1 MTLSLCMI
9 VKDEAANLPRCLAS
23 VQSFVDEMIVV
34 DTGSQ
39 DDTIAIAQ
47 QWGAQVTSIPWQ
59 QDFAAAR
66 NHSLTLATNDWI
78 VVLDADET
86 LTPAGQHLLHQ
97 VRQGAAVG
105 AESLDTVVAVNLL
118 RHEVNTAQAPYSEV
132 ARVFRNRADVRFER
146 PYHES
151 IDDSVTRLLQTEPHW
166 RVAVWPDVAITHT
179 GYGAAAIA
187 QRDKFTRAQTLMA
200 TYLAAHPNDAY
211 ICNKLGALYG
221 SVGDWEQ
228 GRTLLERGLA
238 VGTADVATT
247 YELHYHLGLAYRA
260 AALTAIAVDHYQK
273 AIALPLPEILKVGA
287 RLNLGSLLQ
296 ARQDYRGAIAQF
308 EAVTHA
314 APDFAA
320 GYFNLGIAKRA
331 LGDLPGAVAAY
342 HQAIALDSQY
352 AAAYQNLG
360 VALFKLD
367 QIPESIQALQQAIA
381 LYRQTDPDAAERLLQ
396 GIRNLGIQPDLSAPA
411 SL

>member
-66 NHSLTLATNDWI
+66 NHSLTLATSDWI

-86 LTPAGQHLLHQ
+86 FTPAGQHLLHQ
-97 VRQGAAVG
+97 VRQGAAVV

-151 IDDSVTRLLQTEPHW
+151 I
-166 RVAVWPDVAITHT
+166 
-179 GYGAAAIA
+179 
-187 QRDKFTRAQTLMA
+187 
-200 TYLAAHPNDAY
+200 
-211 ICNKLGALYG
+211 
-221 SVGDWEQ
+221 
-228 GRTLLERGLA
+228 
-238 VGTADVATT
+238 
-247 YELHYHLGLAYRA
+247 
-260 AALTAIAVDHYQK
+260 
-273 AIALPLPEILKVGA
+273 
-287 RLNLGSLLQ
+287 
-296 ARQDYRGAIAQF
+296 
-308 EAVTHA
+308 
-314 APDFAA
+314 
-320 GYFNLGIAKRA
+320 
-331 LGDLPGAVAAY
+331 
-342 HQAIALDSQY
+342 
-352 AAAYQNLG
+352 
-360 VALFKLD
+360 
-367 QIPESIQALQQAIA
+367 
-381 LYRQTDPDAAERLLQ
+381 
-396 GIRNLGIQPDLSAPA
+396 
-411 SL
+411 